1 MSENKKQNN
10 SFLFN
15 LSKLGK
21 KSNKNEIDDIADEAK
36 KLSIELQQSE
46 ADENQDGPDE
56 QDGLQELMPLKELK
70 IDPELMINFTNEES
84 KTKLN
89 LSTPKVE
96 DYNNK
101 TNEIQ
106 EQPKAN
112 QNPSTEVKVPAKVLI
127 PIDAKVYVQISSDN
141 MQAIITI
148 ASPVDGGKDVD
159 EQMIDTALEISKIVY
174 GIDEKARQNAI
185 TNKTYEE
192 RIVIAKGLQP
202 IDGEDGT
209 LEEAINISENNKG
222 PKQRMDG
229 TIDFKELGIIINIE
243 KGQLICRI
251 TLPTNGINGK
261 NVCGGEVPCR
271 NGKPVPECVGRNTVL
286 SEDKTMLVA
295 TSNGS
300 VSINCG
306 KYNVSELFKV
316 EGNVDTSTGNI
327 NFLGSIVITGDVKE
341 GFSVTAT
348 DEIKIM
354 GMVEGAYL
362 RAGSSVKIQN
372 GVNGMGKGFIIAN
385 GDVKCKYIE
394 NCRIQAFGDVIAE
407 SIIGANIK
415 CDGELIAT
423 GGKGVIM
430 GGQYAIAKNVTAKII
445 GSQSNILTSFTLG
458 MTVLLHE
465 QVDDA
470 KKQADVLLAD
480 IKKLVQAANYL
491 SEIAKRNQLDSDKL
505 ALYNNAVYTHNEKI
519 KELEKVNRQ
528 IVILEQQLNE
538 STHSV
543 VKAKSCIYPGV
554 IISMSG
560 FSTRIKSELL
570 KPMIYLGDDGIVV
583 SEGSGK

>member
-1 MSENKKQNN
+1 MPENNKQNN

-15 LSKLGK
+15 LSQIGK
-21 KSNKNEIDDIADEAK
+21 KTNKNSIDNIADDAK
-36 KLSIELQQSE
+36 KLSVELQKS
-46 ADENQDGPDE
+46 DEVEEE
-56 QDGLQELMPLKELK
+56 QEEQEELQELMPLAELK
-70 IDPELMINFTNEES
+70 IDPELMLNFADNAS
-84 KTKLN
+84 KTN
-89 LSTPKVE
+89 SQSS
-96 DYNNK
+96 NK
-101 TNEIQ
+101 KDDAKEVNEIKD
-106 EQPKAN
+106 QPQTN
-112 QNPSTEVKVPAKVLI
+112 QNPSTEVKEKAPEKVLI
-127 PIDAKVYVQISSDN
+127 PIDAKVYPQISADN
-141 MQAIITI
+141 MQAIIII

-159 EQMIDTALEISKIVY
+159 IQMIDEALGNQGIIY
-174 GIDEKARQNAI
+174 GIDEKAKQDAVA
-185 TNKTYEE
+185 NKTYDE

-202 IDGEDGT
+202 IDGVDGT
-209 LEEAINISENNKG
+209 IEEAINISGNDKG
-222 PKQRMDG
+222 PKHREDG

-251 TLPTNGINGK
+251 TLPINGVNGK

-271 NGKPVPECVGRNTVL
+271 NGKAVPECVGRNTIL
-286 SEDKTMLVA
+286 SEDKSMLVA
-295 TSNGS
+295 ATSGS
-300 VSINCG
+300 VSVNSG
-306 KYNVSELFKV
+306 KYNVSEVFKV

-327 NFLGSIVITGDVKE
+327 NFLGSVIVTGDVKE

-385 GDVKCKYIE
+385 GDIKCKYIE

-415 CDGELIAT
+415 CDGELIAS

-430 GGQYAIAKNVTAKII
+430 GGEYAIAKNVTAKII
-445 GSQSNILTSFTLG
+445 GSQSNISTSFTLG

-465 QVDDA
+465 QLDNA
-470 KKQADVLLAD
+470 KKEANVLLCD
-480 IKKLVQAANYL
+480 IKKLVQVANYL
-491 SEIAKRNQLDSDKL
+491 SEIAKRNQLDSEKL

-519 KELEKVNRQ
+519 KELEKINRQ
-528 IVILEQQLNE
+528 IMIFEQQLNE

-543 VKAKSCIYPGV
+543 IRARTCIYPGV

-560 FSTRIKSELL
+560 FSTRIKNELQR
-570 KPMIYLGDDGIVV
+570 PMIYLGDEGIIV